1 MARWRPLHQNITRSD
16 KMLALA
22 REGDYF
28 AMNLYQNMLPYTDR
42 AGRLNAHPLALL
54 GSIFEGYPWTPEQIH
69 AGLEALN
76 RVGLITWYRTARQGY
91 LIEYTNFEGLNILDG
106 REAKSQLPG
115 PTDDDC
121 TIIPPARTGPEQVAV
136 ESPDNPMEITWD
148 ASESP
153 GNLSAAPGNP
163 HEPVRSFSALHVQST
178 STSTPT
184 LTTLVENASEPP
196 PPELVEAAPRREL
209 TRAGKS
215 IQKGKARDPN
225 AVRAIDQPFVDAWN
239 ENRGPL
245 PSVLSLDQGR
255 RRHLD
260 KLRAELGDEAL
271 DVFTDATKQLARE
284 PFYRQKGYG
293 LTQLLAA
300 GNLLTWAEKWRS
312 TGGLTDA
319 DRRLA
324 DKAKAV
330 ADAIGGLS

>member
-1 MARWRPLHQNITRSD
+1 MAEKRFIARRITESD
-16 KMLALA
+16 KIRILANEGKLLA
-22 REGDYF
+22 TSVY
-28 AMNLYQNMLPYTDR
+28 MWLLPYTDR
-42 AGRLNAHPLALL
+42 AGRINANAYYLKGGVFQGYGFTLEELTAAIDDLA
-54 GSIFEGYPWTPEQIH
+54 
-69 AGLEALN
+69 
-76 RVGLITWYRTARQGY
+76 RVGLVHLYSNGRHDRIIQYAK
-91 LIEYTNFEGLNILDG
+91 FHVDDG
-106 REAKSQLPG
+106 GFNKPHEREAASTFPG
-115 PTDDDC
+115 PDDAGSVSITTMGTGTHEGRGKAPDKMRDEVPNLA
-121 TIIPPARTGPEQVAV
+121 TTPPRRSPEELKV
-136 ESPDNPMEITWD
+136 ELELELELENNPPTPQK
-148 ASESP
+148 A
-153 GNLSAAPGNP
+153 
-163 HEPVRSFSALHVQST
+163 EPL
-178 STSTPT
+178 
-184 LTTLVENASEPP
+184 PP
-196 PPELVEAAPRREL
+196 PDVEAAPRREL
-209 TRAGKS
+209 SRSSKE

-312 TGGLTDA
+312 TGGMSDS

-324 DKAKAV
+324 DKARAV
-330 ADAIGGLS
+330 ADAIGGL